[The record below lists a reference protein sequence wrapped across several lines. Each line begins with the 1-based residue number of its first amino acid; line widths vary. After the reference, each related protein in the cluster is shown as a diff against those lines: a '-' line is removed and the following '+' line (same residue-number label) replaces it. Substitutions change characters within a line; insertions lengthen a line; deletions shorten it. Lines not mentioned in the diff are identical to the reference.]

1 MVASTGST
9 SQATSTDA
17 RTGHRPPARRS
28 PFLLR
33 HWRGIVT
40 PFLCAAAL
48 FIGFNVFYGL
58 SGLKEEPPRETP
70 APKTFQVQVYRTES
84 ANLRKIISAFGTAR
98 SDRAVVVSAEVSGR
112 ITRNQLL
119 QEGVRVH
126 AKEVEILPNGQSLQS
141 PGDVVVE
148 IDPQTYRER
157 LQQAHARIDEDEA
170 ELKRLKLDHANN
182 QRLLAQQ
189 QANLKTAKDDYDR
202 ARRLLEQ
209 GAGRQSAV
217 NLAELEVARYKE
229 AILQIENEIALH
241 QVRVEQVESRLTTH
255 RSDLRLAEIELE
267 KTRVAPPFTG
277 QIDEVMVEEGQYV
290 RIGDPLFTITN
301 NDTVEVPVA
310 ISLSNAASLGSQIQD
325 GRVPIARLAENE
337 VATPRWSGVV
347 RRIAPVADQQTRTVT
362 VYVEVDNRDQPTPL
376 LPGSFVH
383 ARIDGQVLTDTLLIP
398 RDALVSGSVFVVRR
412 DNSGS
417 TPSAEADELA
427 PEAEYTAVQQ
437 SVEVESTFQSFASI
451 SSGLKPGD
459 AVVLT
464 NLDVIE
470 TGALLRVRG
479 IQTLEDELDR
489 HKIPYLQRIHG
500 PIDAQATSTP
510 PPSNG
515 PAQRQ

>member
-1 MVASTGST
+1 M
-9 SQATSTDA
+9 
-17 RTGHRPPARRS
+17 HRLPARRAT
-28 PFLLR
+28 FLLR
-33 HWRGIVT
+33 HWRGLVT
-40 PFLCAAAL
+40 PFFCAAAL
-48 FIGFNVFYGL
+48 FAGFNVFYGL

-84 ANLRKIISAFGTAR
+84 ANLQKVISAFGTAR

-126 AKEVEILPNGQSLQS
+126 AEEVEILPSGQSQQS

-157 LQQAHARIDEDEA
+157 LQQAHARINEDEA
-170 ELKRLKLDHANN
+170 ELKRLQLDHANN

-189 QANLKTAKDDYDR
+189 QANLKTARDDYDR
-202 ARRLLEQ
+202 ARRLLQQ

-217 NLAELEVARYKE
+217 NLTELEVARYKE
-229 AILQIENEIALH
+229 AILQIENELALH
-241 QVRVEQVESRLTTH
+241 QVRREQVESRLTTH

-267 KTRVAPPFTG
+267 KTRVVPPFTG

-290 RIGDPLFTITN
+290 RVGDPLFTITN
-301 NDTVEVPVA
+301 NDRVEIPVA
-310 ISLSNAASLGSQIQD
+310 VSLSNAATLGNQIQN
-325 GRVPIARLAENE
+325 GHIPIARLAENE
-337 VATPRWSGVV
+337 VASPRWSGVV

-383 ARIDGQVLTDTLLIP
+383 ARIDGQVLPQALLIP
-398 RDALVSGSVFVVRR
+398 RDALVNGSVFVVRR
-412 DNSGS
+412 GNGES
-417 TPSAEADELA
+417 TSHIDVDEPGQDASDDAGELEFA
-427 PEAEYTAVQQ
+427 AVHRP
-437 SVEVESTFQSFASI
+437 VEIGSTFQSFASI
-451 SSGLKPGD
+451 TSGLAPGD

-470 TGALLRVRG
+470 TGARLRVRG
-479 IQTLEDELDR
+479 VRTLDDELDR
-489 HKIPYLQRIHG
+489 HKIRYLERIHR
-500 PIDAQATSTP
+500 PLDAQAAGSAS
-510 PPSNG
+510 PSHQPG
-515 PAQRQ
+515 PRQSR